1 MIVTTLGTSHGDH
14 TYCRFNSSTL
24 IEVGEQL
31 YLIDA
36 GAPVEALLI
45 RKQKRFSA
53 LQGVFITHMHGDHIG
68 GLPGLIK
75 LLLKYEEP
83 GQHTDIFLPDAD
95 GVPALTAWLQAMYLD
110 LAVPAIDVDITAEGA
125 VYSNAAVQISAV
137 GTQHIQRRIMDQPL
151 SFAYIID
158 AEGKRIVY
166 TGDVHSDF
174 SDFPSIARH
183 EPCDLCVCEATHYD
197 MAAALPIL
205 ADCPIGKL
213 VFNHIG
219 NQWHGDG
226 EQRLQKMVDQL
237 PFPCAI
243 AHDGNEFEV

>member
-53 LQGVFITHMHGDHIG
+53 LQGIFITHMHGDHIG

-125 VYSNAAVQISAV
+125 VYSDAAVQISAV